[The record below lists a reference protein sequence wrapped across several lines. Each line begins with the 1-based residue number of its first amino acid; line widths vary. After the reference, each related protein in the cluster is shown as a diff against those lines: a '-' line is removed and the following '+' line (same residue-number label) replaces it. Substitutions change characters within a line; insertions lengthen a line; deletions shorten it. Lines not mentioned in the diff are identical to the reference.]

1 MASQE
6 KEIILSYNGNNSIK
20 LTIKNNYEEARKAIK
35 EKLNFQDED
44 FNKYNLLY
52 LDEDEDEC
60 NVEEEDF
67 AEAFKYSKWILIP
80 KEEDDLA

>member
-6 KEIILSYNGNNSIK
+6 KEINLSYNGNNSIK
-20 LTIKNNYEEARKAIK
+20 LKIKNNYEEARKAIK

-44 FNKYNLLY
+44 LNKYMLIY

-60 NVEEEDF
+60 EVDEEEF
-67 AEAFKYSKWILIP
+67 ATAFQSSKWILIP
-80 KEEDDLA
+80 KEEDKVA